1 MAKNKTLP
9 RHLLVFRTSAMGD
22 VAMLPHALRALR
34 TAYPDLRITVAT
46 QRIFRPLFEEL
57 GVDFLEVD
65 IRGRHH
71 SLAGMLRLAGE
82 ARRTG
87 GDALQR
93 IIAEG
98 PAGMFH
104 RHHAPLYTGHFSL
117 VQLLA
122 PLAVG
127 TAGINVFSKEHMGL
141 PFPPGGGKSPAF
153 IKNRRRGSKRL

>member
-87 GDALQR
+87 VDAVADVHGVIDR
-93 IIAEG
+93 
-98 PAGMFH
+98 
-104 RHHAPLYTGHFSL
+104 
-117 VQLLA
+117 
-122 PLAVG
+122 
-127 TAGINVFSKEHMGL
+127 
-141 PFPPGGGKSPAF
+141 KSVV
-153 IKNRRRGSKRL
+153 